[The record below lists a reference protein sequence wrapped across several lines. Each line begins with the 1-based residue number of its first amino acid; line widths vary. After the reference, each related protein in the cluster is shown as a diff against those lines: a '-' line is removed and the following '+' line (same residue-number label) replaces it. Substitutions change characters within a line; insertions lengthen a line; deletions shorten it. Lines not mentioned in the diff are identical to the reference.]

1 LGPAASTQPSKQ
13 RRRVRAQE
21 EGVCLI
27 ITTQTLSF
35 TSPSPPVLLS
45 LFSSAQHST
54 AHRRAAATTRALH
67 AARTTPCLAAS
78 RRAAYSTASHVT
90 RHTLL
95 ALVPAAAATA
105 TADQGR
111 KPICL
116 GAGRAA
122 DLIYS
127 SPPSSSAGAFAASS
141 SSTVGSMA
149 SSGSAASSATGGGRG
164 GEKDAP
170 SKLAPL
176 PTYTLAQ

>member
-1 LGPAASTQPSKQ
+1 V
-13 RRRVRAQE
+13 RVRAQE

-27 ITTQTLSF
+27 ITTQSLSF
-35 TSPSPPVLLS
+35 TSPSPPIRPAIS
-45 LFSSAQHST
+45 FSHQHSPAQHTEEQSSSNHTRTARGPHHTLLGRVTSCSISHST
-54 AHRRAAATTRALH
+54 
-67 AARTTPCLAAS
+67 
-78 RRAAYSTASHVT
+78 SHVT
-90 RHTLL
+90 RHTYRCHLSLL
-95 ALVPAAAATA
+95 PLPLLLIKGESLCVW
-105 TADQGR
+105 G
-111 KPICL
+111 L
-116 GAGRAA
+116 AGR
-122 DLIYS
+122 LIYS